1 MDRRRDPN
9 TATPSLK
16 SLALKSPARKSL
28 RALVVLATAA
38 VGLSACSGLGLGP
51 KDPAEALLACPK
63 VSIIRDL
70 SEVTVLR
77 PGGRDLTDLE
87 SRAAL
92 ADFSG
97 NCDYTS
103 TGVTVNVNL
112 FLIAERGPAMKGDSA
127 KYQYFVALA
136 KPDDSI
142 VSKVY
147 FDTDVTF
154 PAGQPRAGSKEE
166 LAPKIP
172 LPKDANAKDW
182 KVYLG
187 FQLTPDQLA
196 FNRAQLKR

>member
-9 TATPSLK
+9 TATPS
-16 SLALKSPARKSL
+16 LKSPARKSL

-38 VGLSACSGLGLGP
+38 VSLSACSGLGLGP

-92 ADFSG
+92 ADFAG
-97 NCDYTS
+97 NCEYTS
-103 TGVTVNVNL
+103 TGVTVNVNV

-187 FQLTPDQLA
+187 FQLTPEQLA

>member
-9 TATPSLK
+9 TATPS
-16 SLALKSPARKSL
+16 LKSPARKSL

-92 ADFSG
+92 ADFAG
-97 NCDYTS
+97 NCEYTS
-103 TGVTVNVNL
+103 TGVTVNVNV
-112 FLIAERGPAMKGDSA
+112 FLIAERGPAMKSDSA

-187 FQLTPDQLA
+187 FQLTPEQLA

>member
-9 TATPSLK
+9 TAAPS
-16 SLALKSPARKSL
+16 LKSPARTRL
-28 RALVVLATAA
+28 LALAAMTAA
-38 VGLSACSGLGLGP
+38 VGLSGCADLGLSAP
-51 KDPAEALLACPK
+51 SAAEAALACPK

-70 SEVTVLR
+70 SEVTLLR
-77 PGGRDLTDLE
+77 SGGRDLNDME

-92 ADFSG
+92 ADFAG
-97 NCDYTS
+97 TCDYTS
-103 TGVTVNVNL
+103 SGVTVNVNL
-112 FLIAERGPAMKGDSA
+112 YLIAERGPAMKGDSA
-127 KYQYFVALA
+127 RYQYFVALA
-136 KPDDSI
+136 KPDDTI
-142 VSKVY
+142 VSKAF

-154 PAGQPRAGSKEE
+154 AAGQPRSGSKEE

-187 FQLTPDQLA
+187 FQLTPEQLA

>member
-1 MDRRRDPN
+1 M
-9 TATPSLK
+9 
-16 SLALKSPARKSL
+16 

-38 VGLSACSGLGLGP
+38 VGLSACSGMGLGP

-97 NCDYTS
+97 NCEYTS
-103 TGVTVNVNL
+103 TGVTVNVNV
-112 FLIAERGPAMKGDSA
+112 FLIAERGPAMKSDIA

-187 FQLTPDQLA
+187 FQLTPEQLA

>member
-28 RALVVLATAA
+28 RALVVLATAV
-38 VGLSACSGLGLGP
+38 VGLSGCSGFGP

-97 NCDYTS
+97 NCEYTS
-103 TGVTVNVNL
+103 AGVTVNVNV
-112 FLIAERGPAMKGDSA
+112 FLIAERGPAMKSDSA

-147 FDTDVTF
+147 FDTDVAF

-187 FQLTPDQLA
+187 FQLTPEQLA